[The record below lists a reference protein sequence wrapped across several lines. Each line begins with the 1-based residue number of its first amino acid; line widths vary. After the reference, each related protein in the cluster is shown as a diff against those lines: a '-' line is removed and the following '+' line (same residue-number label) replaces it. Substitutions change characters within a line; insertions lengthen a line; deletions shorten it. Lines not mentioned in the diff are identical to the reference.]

1 MIVTCGR
8 VFPCAA
14 HTAKRSEMKI
24 CQSLLIMFA
33 VSAAACMAQTPK
45 DFDACSI
52 FTAEDAEK
60 ALAVAVKKDVISS
73 KVKSKDKTA
82 LACSYSSESG
92 DGKALQAA
100 AVLFRFARS
109 DEEAKG
115 LFSESRREVRGRP
128 MIIARA
134 DTFWDEKLGQLN
146 VLKGNVWLT
155 INAGSAGLQKHEPG
169 AAKKLAEALIPK
181 I

>member
-1 MIVTCGR
+1 
-8 VFPCAA
+8 
-14 HTAKRSEMKI
+14 MKL

-33 VSAAACMAQTPK
+33 VSATACLAQTPK

-60 ALAVAVKKDVISS
+60 ALAVTVKKDVVNS
-73 KVKSKDKTA
+73 KVKSKDKA
-82 LACSYSSESG
+82 VLACSYSSDSG
-92 DGKALQAA
+92 DAKPPQVA
-100 AVLFRFARS
+100 AVLFRFARTE
-109 DEEAKG
+109 EEAKH
-115 LFSESRREVRGRP
+115 LFSESRLAVRGRP

-146 VLKGNVWLT
+146 VLKGSVWLT
-155 INAGSAGLQKHEPG
+155 VNAGPAGAQKREPDT
-169 AAKKLAEALIPK
+169 AKKIAAALIPK

>member
-1 MIVTCGR
+1 
-8 VFPCAA
+8 
-14 HTAKRSEMKI
+14 MKV
-24 CQSLLIMFA
+24 CQILMMMFV
-33 VSAAACMAQTPK
+33 VSAAACLAQAPK
-45 DFDACSI
+45 DFDACRI
-52 FTAEDAEK
+52 LTAEDAEK
-60 ALAVAVKKDVISS
+60 TLAVAVKRDVANS

-92 DGKALQAA
+92 DVNALQAA

-134 DTFWDEKLGQLN
+134 DSFWDEKLGQLN
-146 VLKGNVWLT
+146 VLKGNVWLIVT
-155 INAGSAGLQKHEPG
+155 AGPAGQQKRGPE
-169 AAKKLAEALIPK
+169 AARKLAEVLIPK

>member
-1 MIVTCGR
+1 
-8 VFPCAA
+8 
-14 HTAKRSEMKI
+14 MKI
-24 CQSLLIMFA
+24 CHSLLIMFA

-45 DFDACSI
+45 DFDACRI

-60 ALAVAVKKDVISS
+60 ALAVAVKKDVVNS

-92 DGKALQAA
+92 DVKAFQVA

-128 MIIARA
+128 MIIAGA

-146 VLKGNVWLT
+146 VLKGNVWLIVT
-155 INAGSAGLQKHEPG
+155 AGPAGQQKRESE
-169 AAKKLAEALIPK
+169 AAKKLAETLIPK

>member
-1 MIVTCGR
+1 
-8 VFPCAA
+8 
-14 HTAKRSEMKI
+14 MKV
-24 CQSLLIMFA
+24 CHSLLIIFA
-33 VSAAACMAQTPK
+33 VSAAACLAQTPK
-45 DFDACSI
+45 DFDACRI

-60 ALAVAVKKDVISS
+60 ALAVAVKKDVVNS
-73 KVKSKDKTA
+73 KVKNKDKA
-82 LACSYSSESG
+82 VMACSYSSESG
-92 DGKALQAA
+92 DAKPLQVA

-109 DEEAKG
+109 DEEAKRI
-115 LFSESRREVRGRP
+115 FSESRLEVRGRP

-155 INAGSAGLQKHEPG
+155 VNAGPAGLQKREPE

-181 I
+181 F

>member
-1 MIVTCGR
+1 
-8 VFPCAA
+8 
-14 HTAKRSEMKI
+14 MKI

-33 VSAAACMAQTPK
+33 VSVAACLAQTPK
-45 DFDACSI
+45 DFDACRI

-60 ALAVAVKKDVISS
+60 ALAVAVKKDVVNN
-73 KVKSKDKTA
+73 KARSKDKA
-82 LACSYSSESG
+82 VMACSYSSEPG
-92 DGKALQAA
+92 DAKPPQAA

-109 DEEAKG
+109 DEEAKRM
-115 LFSESRREVRGRP
+115 FSESRLEVRGRP

-134 DTFWDEKLGQLN
+134 DTFWDEKSGQLN

-155 INAGSAGLQKHEPG
+155 VNAGPPGQQKREPE
-169 AAKKLAEALIPK
+169 AAKKLAAALIPK